1 MVDASSDRRRVR
13 RAQAVGAQLVVDAAV
28 HVLVRD
34 GLDGLSVRKVASEAG
49 VSIGAVQHHYATKNA
64 LLVAASEYVTEQF
77 TARADALTHRALVEG
92 GTFAAF
98 VAFCE
103 LLANASPPPE
113 GTGDDTTAS
122 TVWLWYAAKAT
133 RPGPV
138 ADAFAVAWSRTEE
151 HLADVIAELY
161 PTLNPVDKASH
172 LLAVLDGIAVARAA
186 EPQRMPLARARMLV
200 RRHLDCLSRR

>member
-1 MVDASSDRRRVR
+1 MR
-13 RAQAVGAQLVVDAAV
+13 
-28 HVLVRD
+28 VLVRD

-49 VSIGAVQHHYATKNA
+49 LSIGAVQHHYATKNA
-64 LLVAASEYVTEQF
+64 LLVASSEHVAEQF
-77 TARADALTHRALVEG
+77 TARADALARRALAEDG
-92 GTFAAF
+92 AFAAF

-103 LLANASPPPE
+103 LLANSSPAPE

-122 TVWLWYAAKAT
+122 IVWLWYAAKAT

-138 ADAFAVAWSRTEE
+138 ADAFAAAWSRTEE
-151 HLADVIAELY
+151 HLAVVIADLY
-161 PTLNPVDKASH
+161 PALDPADEAAH

-200 RRHLDCLSRR
+200 RRHVDCLSRR